1 MVVWEYRGE
10 MVTVVTSRHLQVFQS
25 PDPYFEN
32 DSEQETKGRVQCSH
46 SNWRKGKVGAVSL
59 FNVVRSEVPRKICQ
73 KTQLWMHRREVRSR
87 QGWRKRFALSGN

>member
-1 MVVWEYRGE
+1 MVWEDWGE
-10 MVTVVTSRHLQVFQS
+10 TVTVVISRHLQVFQS

-46 SNWRKGKVGAVSL
+46 SNWRKGKAGAVSL
-59 FNVVRSEVPRKICQ
+59 FNVVRSEVPRKMCQ

-87 QGWRKRFALSGN
+87 QGWRKRFVLSGN